1 MQPYA
6 TALVNL
12 AANAG
17 LQPKVTSTV
26 RTYGEQKRLYE
37 NFLNGRSRYPAAPPG
52 TSAHEFG
59 FALDLVVNDERY
71 LAELGQVWMD
81 AGGVWHQSDPIHF
94 EFPGFSAP
102 QSDSLGYRVATTAA
116 GFLLPAPL
124 TLGITFGQ
132 FARDHPTVAWMANQ
146 LIGMG
151 LPITDLWDLELSTA
165 KSMLPKWA
173 SDVLGL

>member
-37 NFLNGRSRYPAAPPG
+37 NLLNGRSRYPAAPPG

-59 FALDLVVNDERY
+59 FGVDPVVNDERY
-71 LAELGQVWMD
+71 LAELGHLWMA
-81 AGGVWHQSDPIHF
+81 AGGVWHQSDAVHF
-94 EFPGFSAP
+94 EFQGFRPPARASV
-102 QSDSLGYRVATTAA
+102 GYLVATPDA
-116 GFLLPAPL
+116 G
-124 TLGITFGQ
+124 
-132 FARDHPTVAWMANQ
+132 
-146 LIGMG
+146 
-151 LPITDLWDLELSTA
+151 
-165 KSMLPKWA
+165 
-173 SDVLGL
+173 